1 MKITINKIKE
11 IADDVLKETYESLKE
26 EDIKQQMKE
35 IVFEQEQKIILES
48 LGLEKGNWG
57 GEISIKYNGS
67 FRKNLEIL
75 SNETLKPLAKQI
87 WNNIASNTQIKL
99 SEKEM
104 AHLRKIYRDAYMK
117 SAEEQIAKL
126 AEEQANLDS
135 PEFFEKYLKTLE

>member
-48 LGLEKGNWG
+48 LGLEKVNWS

-75 SNETLKPLAKQI
+75 SDETLKPLAKQI
-87 WNNIASNTQIKL
+87 WNNIASNIQIKL

>member
-48 LGLEKGNWG
+48 LGLEKVNWS

-75 SNETLKPLAKQI
+75 SDETLKPLAKQI

-104 AHLRKIYRDAYMK
+104 VHLRKIYRDAYMK